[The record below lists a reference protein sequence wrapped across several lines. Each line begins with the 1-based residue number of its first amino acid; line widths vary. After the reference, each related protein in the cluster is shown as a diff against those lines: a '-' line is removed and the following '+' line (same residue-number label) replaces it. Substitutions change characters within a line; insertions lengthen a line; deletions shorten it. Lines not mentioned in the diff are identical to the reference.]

1 MKHLAV
7 AAFVLLG
14 AMLVAT
20 QPAMAQTTPAK
31 TAITIPVTGS
41 GGGSTFA
48 GTFQLQQF
56 ATSQGQVFA
65 NGLLSGIV
73 TAANGTKTSVLQTV
87 SMPVQVGTSTCQI
100 LHLDLGPLNLTLLGL
115 QVSLNQIV
123 LDITAQSGPGNLLG
137 NLLCGV
143 ANLLNSPTSLVTLLN
158 QILAAL

>member
-100 LHLDLGPLNLTLLGL
+100 LHLDLGPLNLTC
-115 QVSLNQIV
+115 
-123 LDITAQSGPGNLLG
+123 LDFRSA
-137 NLLCGV
+137 
-143 ANLLNSPTSLVTLLN
+143 
-158 QILAAL
+158 